1 MPISDK
7 RVLVLIAVLIACMI
21 STCGND
27 KAETNNAETNITET
41 NEAETNTTES
51 GSMQTRTIVFS
62 ERFEHLSSM
71 SEEKLVDFFDDRG
84 EEHYSDLYIEDGL
97 LKISVTEEQADYWKE
112 YAAEQIVKQESIL
125 TAVSPKYS
133 AECNEKHDTIS
144 VYYDSMMQFDDAFNY
159 VGRTAIFCAM
169 YQLFD
174 GADDFSISLN
184 VYNSDTGKLVAGGNL
199 EKDDVS
205 YDNTEWGLS
214 YTLSEEEAE
223 KLTGA
228 DIQKYDVIRAKSTF
242 IDGMSVIDI
251 LQQSGGNDYKYLYL
265 DESHAVV
272 MAVDENQ
279 KSNYL
284 ENMVRYLEDI
294 KSQFEKLGDSYEIT
308 WNDEFSALDLYFDS
322 SLSKQEQTNYLNY
335 TETLCMLCQLLSG
348 DGESYYI
355 DIRIHDS
362 STGALV
368 SEGNTVDGITFN
380 IGDK

>member
-1 MPISDK
+1 MKNK
-7 RVLVLIAVLIACMI
+7 RVLVLTALLIACMI
-21 STCGND
+21 AACGNA
-27 KAETNNAETNITET
+27 KTETNNTETNIS
-41 NEAETNTTES
+41 ETNTTES
-51 GSMQTRTIVFS
+51 GSVQTKTIVFPD
-62 ERFEHLSSM
+62 RFEHLSSM
-71 SEEKLVDFFDDRG
+71 TEEKLANYFKDRG
-84 EEHYSDLYIEDGL
+84 EEHYCDLSVEDGL
-97 LKISVTEEQADYWKE
+97 LKMSVTEEQIEYWKE
-112 YAAEQIVKQESIL
+112 YIIGQLEKQESVL
-125 TAVSPKYS
+125 TAVSPKYI
-133 AECNEKHDTIS
+133 ADFNEKHDTIS
-144 VYYDSMMQFDDAFNY
+144 VYYDAMMSSDVAFNY
-159 VGRTAIFCAM
+159 VGRAAMFCAM

-265 DESHAVV
+265 DESNTVV

-284 ENMVRYLEDI
+284 ENMVRYLESI

-308 WNDEFSALDLYFDS
+308 WNDEFTALDLYFDS

>member
-7 RVLVLIAVLIACMI
+7 RLLVLIAVLIACMI
-21 STCGND
+21 FACGNN
-27 KAETNNAETNITET
+27 KTEVNRTETNKNETNNAENTGK
-41 NEAETNTTES
+41 EA
-51 GSMQTRTIVFS
+51 RTIVFP

-71 SEEKLVDFFDDRG
+71 NEEKLADYFKNKG
-84 EEHYSDLYIEDGL
+84 EEHYSDLSIEDGL
-97 LKISVTEEQADYWKE
+97 VKLSVTEEQADYWKE

-265 DESHAVV
+265 DESNTVV

>member
-1 MPISDK
+1 MKNK
-7 RVLVLIAVLIACMI
+7 RVLVLTALLIACMI
-21 STCGND
+21 AACGNA
-27 KAETNNAETNITET
+27 KTETNITET
-41 NEAETNTTES
+41 NETETKNTENS
-51 GSMQTRTIVFS
+51 NVQTRTIVFPD
-62 ERFEHLSSM
+62 RFEHLSSM
-71 SEEKLVDFFDDRG
+71 NEEKLADFFKDRG
-84 EEHYSDLYIEDGL
+84 EEHYCDLSVEDGL
-97 LKISVTEEQADYWKE
+97 LKMSVTEEQIEYWKE
-112 YAAEQIVKQESIL
+112 YTIGQLEKQESVL

-144 VYYDSMMQFDDAFNY
+144 VYYDSMMPFDDAFNY

-265 DESHAVV
+265 DESNTVV

-284 ENMVRYLEDI
+284 ENMVRYLEGI
-294 KSQFEKLGDSYEIT
+294 KSQFEKLGDGYEIT
-308 WNDEFSALDLYFDS
+308 WNDEFSVLDLYFDS
-322 SLSKQEQTNYLNY
+322 SLSGQEQTNYLNY

>member
-1 MPISDK
+1 MKNK
-7 RVLVLIAVLIACMI
+7 RVLVLTALLIACMI
-21 STCGND
+21 AACGNA
-27 KAETNNAETNITET
+27 KTETNITET
-41 NEAETNTTES
+41 NETETKNTENS
-51 GSMQTRTIVFS
+51 NVQTRTIVFPD
-62 ERFEHLSSM
+62 RFEHLSSM
-71 SEEKLVDFFDDRG
+71 NEEKLADFFKDRG
-84 EEHYSDLYIEDGL
+84 EEHYCDLSVEDGL
-97 LKISVTEEQADYWKE
+97 LKMSVTEEQIEYWKE
-112 YAAEQIVKQESIL
+112 YTIGQLEKQESVL

-144 VYYDSMMQFDDAFNY
+144 VYYDSMMPFDDAFNY

-223 KLTGA
+223 ELTGA

-265 DESHAVV
+265 DESNTVV

-284 ENMVRYLEDI
+284 ENMVRYLEGI

-322 SLSKQEQTNYLNY
+322 SLSGQDQTNYLNY
-335 TETLCMLCQLLSG
+335 TETLCMLCQLFSG

>member
-1 MPISDK
+1 MKNK
-7 RVLVLIAVLIACMI
+7 RVLVLTALLIACMI
-21 STCGND
+21 AACGNA
-27 KAETNNAETNITET
+27 KTETNNTETNIS
-41 NEAETNTTES
+41 ETNTTES
-51 GSMQTRTIVFS
+51 GSVQTKTIVFPD
-62 ERFEHLSSM
+62 RFEHLSSM
-71 SEEKLVDFFDDRG
+71 TEEKLANYFKDRG
-84 EEHYSDLYIEDGL
+84 EEHYCDLSVEDGL
-97 LKISVTEEQADYWKE
+97 LKMSVTEEQIEYWKE
-112 YAAEQIVKQESIL
+112 YTIGQLEKQESVL
-125 TAVSPKYS
+125 TAVSPKYI
-133 AECNEKHDTIS
+133 ADFNEKHDTIS
-144 VYYDSMMQFDDAFNY
+144 VYYDAMMSSDVAFNY
-159 VGRTAIFCAM
+159 VGRAAMFCAM

-265 DESHAVV
+265 DESNTVV

-284 ENMVRYLEDI
+284 ENMVRYLEGI
-294 KSQFEKLGDSYEIT
+294 KSQFEKLGDGYEIT

-322 SLSKQEQTNYLNY
+322 SLSGQDQTNYLNY

>member
-1 MPISDK
+1 MKNK
-7 RVLVLIAVLIACMI
+7 RVLVLTALLIACMI
-21 STCGND
+21 AACGNA
-27 KAETNNAETNITET
+27 KTETNNTETNIS
-41 NEAETNTTES
+41 ETNTTES
-51 GSMQTRTIVFS
+51 GSVQTKTIVFPD
-62 ERFEHLSSM
+62 RFEHLSSM
-71 SEEKLVDFFDDRG
+71 TEEKLANYFKDRG
-84 EEHYSDLYIEDGL
+84 EEHYCDLSVEDGL
-97 LKISVTEEQADYWKE
+97 LKMSVTEEQIEYWKE
-112 YAAEQIVKQESIL
+112 YIIGQLEKQESVL
-125 TAVSPKYS
+125 TAVSPKYI
-133 AECNEKHDTIS
+133 ADFNEKHDTIS
-144 VYYDSMMQFDDAFNY
+144 VYYDAMMSSDVAFNY
-159 VGRTAIFCAM
+159 VGRAAMFCAM

-265 DESHAVV
+265 DESNTVV

>member
-1 MPISDK
+1 MKNK
-7 RVLVLIAVLIACMI
+7 RVLVLTALLIACMI
-21 STCGND
+21 AACGNA
-27 KAETNNAETNITET
+27 KTETNNTET
-41 NEAETNTTES
+41 SISETNTIES
-51 GSMQTRTIVFS
+51 GSVQTKTIVFPD
-62 ERFEHLSSM
+62 RFEHLSSM
-71 SEEKLVDFFDDRG
+71 TEEKLANYFKDRG
-84 EEHYSDLYIEDGL
+84 EEHYCDLSVEDGL
-97 LKISVTEEQADYWKE
+97 LKMSVTEEQIEYWKE
-112 YAAEQIVKQESIL
+112 YIIGQLEKQESVL
-125 TAVSPKYS
+125 TAVSPKYI
-133 AECNEKHDTIS
+133 ADFNEKHDTIS
-144 VYYDSMMQFDDAFNY
+144 VYYDAMMSSDVAFNY
-159 VGRTAIFCAM
+159 VGRAAMFCAM

-265 DESHAVV
+265 DESNTVV

-284 ENMVRYLEDI
+284 ENMVRYLEGI
-294 KSQFEKLGDSYEIT
+294 KSQFEKLGDGYEIT
-308 WNDEFSALDLYFDS
+308 WNDEFTALDLYFDS
-322 SLSKQEQTNYLNY
+322 SLSGQEQTNYLNY

>member
-1 MPISDK
+1 MKNK
-7 RVLVLIAVLIACMI
+7 RVLVLTALLIACMI
-21 STCGND
+21 AACGNA
-27 KAETNNAETNITET
+27 KTETNNTETNIS
-41 NEAETNTTES
+41 ETNTTES
-51 GSMQTRTIVFS
+51 GSVQTKTIFFPN
-62 ERFEHLSSM
+62 RFEHLSSM
-71 SEEKLVDFFDDRG
+71 TEEKLANYFKDRG
-84 EEHYSDLYIEDGL
+84 EEHYCDLSVEDGL
-97 LKISVTEEQADYWKE
+97 LKMSVTEEQIEYWKE
-112 YAAEQIVKQESIL
+112 YTIGQLEKQESVL
-125 TAVSPKYS
+125 TAVSPKYI
-133 AECNEKHDTIS
+133 ADFNEKHDTIS
-144 VYYDSMMQFDDAFNY
+144 VYYDAMMSSDVAFNY
-159 VGRTAIFCAM
+159 VGRAAMFCAM

-265 DESHAVV
+265 DESNTVV

-284 ENMVRYLEDI
+284 ENMVRYLEGI
-294 KSQFEKLGDSYEIT
+294 KSQFEKLGDGYEIT

-322 SLSKQEQTNYLNY
+322 SLSGQDQTNYLNY
-335 TETLCMLCQLLSG
+335 SETLCMLCQLLSG

-362 STGALV
+362 STGALI

>member
-1 MPISDK
+1 MKNK
-7 RVLVLIAVLIACMI
+7 RILVLTALLIACMI
-21 STCGND
+21 AACGNA
-27 KAETNNAETNITET
+27 KTETNNTETNIS
-41 NEAETNTTES
+41 ETNTTES
-51 GSMQTRTIVFS
+51 GSVQTKTIVFPD
-62 ERFEHLSSM
+62 RFEHLSSM
-71 SEEKLVDFFDDRG
+71 TEEKLANYFKDRG
-84 EEHYSDLYIEDGL
+84 EEHYCDLSVEDGL
-97 LKISVTEEQADYWKE
+97 LKMSVTEEQIEYWKE
-112 YAAEQIVKQESIL
+112 YIIGQLEKQESVL
-125 TAVSPKYS
+125 TAVSPKYI
-133 AECNEKHDTIS
+133 ADFNEKHDTIS
-144 VYYDSMMQFDDAFNY
+144 VYYDAMMSSDVAFNY
-159 VGRTAIFCAM
+159 VGRAAMFCAM

-265 DESHAVV
+265 DESNTVV

-284 ENMVRYLEDI
+284 ENMVRYLEGI

-322 SLSKQEQTNYLNY
+322 SLSGQEQTNYLNY

>member
-1 MPISDK
+1 MKDK
-7 RVLVLIAVLIACMI
+7 SVLVLTVLLIACMI
-21 STCGND
+21 VACGNA
-27 KAETNNAETNITET
+27 KTETNITET
-41 NEAETNTTES
+41 NETETKNTENS
-51 GSMQTRTIVFS
+51 NVQTRTIVFPD
-62 ERFEHLSSM
+62 RFEHLSSM
-71 SEEKLVDFFDDRG
+71 NEEKLADFFKDRG
-84 EEHYSDLYIEDGL
+84 EEHYCDLSVEDGL
-97 LKISVTEEQADYWKE
+97 LKMSVTEEQADYWKE
-112 YAAEQIVKQESIL
+112 YAIGQIEKQESVL
-125 TAVSPKYS
+125 KAVSPKYR
-133 AECNEKHDTIS
+133 AEINEKRDTIT
-144 VYYDSMMQFDDAFNY
+144 VYFDAMMPFDDALNY
-159 VGRTAIFCAM
+159 VGRANIFCAM

-174 GADDFSISLN
+174 GAEDFSLSLN
-184 VYNSDTGKLVAGGNL
+184 IYNVDTGKLVAGGNL

-223 KLTGA
+223 ELTGA

-265 DESHAVV
+265 DESNTVV

-284 ENMVRYLEDI
+284 DNMVRYLESI

-322 SLSKQEQTNYLNY
+322 SLSGQEQTNYLNY

>member
-1 MPISDK
+1 MKNK
-7 RVLVLIAVLIACMI
+7 RVLVLTALLIACMI
-21 STCGND
+21 AACGNA
-27 KAETNNAETNITET
+27 KTETNNTETNIS
-41 NEAETNTTES
+41 ETNTTES
-51 GSMQTRTIVFS
+51 SSVQTKTIVFPD
-62 ERFEHLSSM
+62 RFEHLSSM
-71 SEEKLVDFFDDRG
+71 TEEKLANYFKDRG
-84 EEHYSDLYIEDGL
+84 EEHYCDLSVEDGL
-97 LKISVTEEQADYWKE
+97 LKMSVTEEQIEYWKE
-112 YAAEQIVKQESIL
+112 YTIGQLEKQESVL
-125 TAVSPKYS
+125 TAVSPKYI
-133 AECNEKHDTIS
+133 ADFNEKHDTIS
-144 VYYDSMMQFDDAFNY
+144 VYYDAMMSSDVAFNY
-159 VGRTAIFCAM
+159 VGRAAMFCAM

-265 DESHAVV
+265 DESNTVV

-284 ENMVRYLEDI
+284 ENMVRYLESV

-308 WNDEFSALDLYFDS
+308 WNDEFTALDLYFDS
-322 SLSKQEQTNYLNY
+322 SLSGQDQTNYLNY
-335 TETLCMLCQLLSG
+335 TENLCMLCQLLSG

>member
-1 MPISDK
+1 MKNK
-7 RVLVLIAVLIACMI
+7 RVLVLTALLIACMI
-21 STCGND
+21 AACGNA
-27 KAETNNAETNITET
+27 KTETNNTETNIS
-41 NEAETNTTES
+41 ETNTTES
-51 GSMQTRTIVFS
+51 GSVQTKTIVFPD
-62 ERFEHLSSM
+62 RFEHLSSM
-71 SEEKLVDFFDDRG
+71 TEEKLANYFKDRG
-84 EEHYSDLYIEDGL
+84 EEHYCDLSVEDGL
-97 LKISVTEEQADYWKE
+97 LKMSVTEEQIEYWKE
-112 YAAEQIVKQESIL
+112 YIIGQLEKQESVL
-125 TAVSPKYS
+125 TAVSPKYI
-133 AECNEKHDTIS
+133 ADFNEKHDTIS
-144 VYYDSMMQFDDAFNY
+144 VYYDAMMSSDVAFNY
-159 VGRTAIFCAM
+159 VGRAAMFCAM

-265 DESHAVV
+265 DESNTVV

-284 ENMVRYLEDI
+284 ENMVRYLESI

>member
-1 MPISDK
+1 MKNK
-7 RVLVLIAVLIACMI
+7 RVLVLTALLIACMI
-21 STCGND
+21 AACGNA
-27 KAETNNAETNITET
+27 KTETNNTETNIS
-41 NEAETNTTES
+41 ETNTTES
-51 GSMQTRTIVFS
+51 GSVQTKTIVFPD
-62 ERFEHLSSM
+62 RFEHLSSM
-71 SEEKLVDFFDDRG
+71 TEEKLANYFKDRG
-84 EEHYSDLYIEDGL
+84 EEHYCDLSVEDGL
-97 LKISVTEEQADYWKE
+97 LKMSVTEEQIEYWKE
-112 YAAEQIVKQESIL
+112 YTIGQLEKQESVL
-125 TAVSPKYS
+125 TAVSPKYI
-133 AECNEKHDTIS
+133 ADFNEKHDTIS
-144 VYYDSMMQFDDAFNY
+144 VYYDAMMSSDVAFNY
-159 VGRTAIFCAM
+159 VGRAAMFCAM

-265 DESHAVV
+265 DESNTVV

-284 ENMVRYLEDI
+284 ENMVRYLEGI
-294 KSQFEKLGDSYEIT
+294 KSQFEKLGDGYEIT

-380 IGDK
+380 VGDK

>member
-1 MPISDK
+1 MKNK
-7 RVLVLIAVLIACMI
+7 RVLVLTALLIACMI
-21 STCGND
+21 AACGNA
-27 KAETNNAETNITET
+27 KTETNNTETNIS
-41 NEAETNTTES
+41 ETNTTES
-51 GSMQTRTIVFS
+51 GSVQTKTIVFPD
-62 ERFEHLSSM
+62 RFEHLSSM
-71 SEEKLVDFFDDRG
+71 TEEKLANYFKDRG
-84 EEHYSDLYIEDGL
+84 EEHYCDLSVEDGL
-97 LKISVTEEQADYWKE
+97 LKMSVTEEQIEYWKE
-112 YAAEQIVKQESIL
+112 YTIGQLEKQESVL
-125 TAVSPKYS
+125 TAVSPKYI
-133 AECNEKHDTIS
+133 ADFNEKHDTIS
-144 VYYDSMMQFDDAFNY
+144 VYYDAMMSSDVAFNY
-159 VGRTAIFCAM
+159 VGRAAMFCAM

-265 DESHAVV
+265 DESNTVV

-284 ENMVRYLEDI
+284 ENMVRYLEGI
-294 KSQFEKLGDSYEIT
+294 KSQFEKLGDGYEIT

-362 STGALV
+362 STGALI

>member
-1 MPISDK
+1 MKNK
-7 RVLVLIAVLIACMI
+7 RILVLTALLIACMI
-21 STCGND
+21 AACGNA
-27 KAETNNAETNITET
+27 KTETNNTETNIS
-41 NEAETNTTES
+41 ETNTTES
-51 GSMQTRTIVFS
+51 GSVQTKTIVFPD
-62 ERFEHLSSM
+62 RFEHLSSM
-71 SEEKLVDFFDDRG
+71 TEEKLANYFKDRG
-84 EEHYSDLYIEDGL
+84 EEHYCDLSVEDGL
-97 LKISVTEEQADYWKE
+97 LKMSVTEEQIEYWKE
-112 YAAEQIVKQESIL
+112 YTIGQLEKQESVL
-125 TAVSPKYS
+125 TAVSPKYI
-133 AECNEKHDTIS
+133 ADFNEKHDTIS
-144 VYYDSMMQFDDAFNY
+144 VYYDAMMSSDVAFNY
-159 VGRTAIFCAM
+159 VGRAAMFCAM

-251 LQQSGGNDYKYLYL
+251 LQQSGGNDYRYLYL
-265 DESHAVV
+265 DESNTVV

-284 ENMVRYLEDI
+284 ENMVRYLEGI
-294 KSQFEKLGDSYEIT
+294 KSQFEKLGDGYEIT

>member
-1 MPISDK
+1 MKNK
-7 RVLVLIAVLIACMI
+7 RVLVLTALLIACMI
-21 STCGND
+21 AACGNA
-27 KAETNNAETNITET
+27 KTETNNTETNIS
-41 NEAETNTTES
+41 ETNTTES
-51 GSMQTRTIVFS
+51 SSVQTKTIVFPD
-62 ERFEHLSSM
+62 RFEHLSSM
-71 SEEKLVDFFDDRG
+71 TEEKLANYFKDRG
-84 EEHYSDLYIEDGL
+84 EEHYSDLSVEDGL
-97 LKISVTEEQADYWKE
+97 LKMSVTEEQIEYWKE
-112 YAAEQIVKQESIL
+112 YTIGQLEKQESVL
-125 TAVSPKYS
+125 TAVSPKYI
-133 AECNEKHDTIS
+133 ADFNEKHDTIS
-144 VYYDSMMQFDDAFNY
+144 VYYDAMMSSDVAFNY
-159 VGRTAIFCAM
+159 VGRAAMFCAM

-174 GADDFSISLN
+174 GAEDFSISLY
-184 VYNSDTGKLVAGGNL
+184 VYNLDTGKLVTGGNL
-199 EKDDVS
+199 EEDDVS

-214 YTLSEEEAE
+214 YTLSAEEAE

-265 DESHAVV
+265 DESNTVV

-284 ENMVRYLEDI
+284 ENMVRYLEGI
-294 KSQFEKLGDSYEIT
+294 KSQFEKLGDGYEIT

>member
-1 MPISDK
+1 MKNK
-7 RVLVLIAVLIACMI
+7 RVLVLTALLIACMI
-21 STCGND
+21 AACGNA
-27 KAETNNAETNITET
+27 KTETNNTETNIS
-41 NEAETNTTES
+41 ETNTTES
-51 GSMQTRTIVFS
+51 GSVQTKTIVFP

-71 SEEKLVDFFDDRG
+71 NEEKLADYFKNRG
-84 EEHYSDLYIEDGL
+84 EEHYSDLSIKDGL
-97 LKISVTEEQADYWKE
+97 VNLSVTEEQIEYWKE
-112 YAAEQIVKQESIL
+112 FITGQIEEQKGVL

-214 YTLSEEEAE
+214 YTLSEEEA
-223 KLTGA
+223 KKKIGV
-228 DIQKYDVIRAKSTF
+228 DNQKYDVIRAKSTF

-265 DESHAVV
+265 DESNTVV

-284 ENMVRYLEDI
+284 ENMVRYLESI

-368 SEGNTVDGITFN
+368 SEGNTVDGITFT

>member
-1 MPISDK
+1 M
-7 RVLVLIAVLIACMI
+7 
-21 STCGND
+21 
-27 KAETNNAETNITET
+27 
-41 NEAETNTTES
+41 
-51 GSMQTRTIVFS
+51 
-62 ERFEHLSSM
+62 
-71 SEEKLVDFFDDRG
+71 
-84 EEHYSDLYIEDGL
+84 
-97 LKISVTEEQADYWKE
+97 
-112 YAAEQIVKQESIL
+112 
-125 TAVSPKYS
+125 
-133 AECNEKHDTIS
+133 
-144 VYYDSMMQFDDAFNY
+144 
-159 VGRTAIFCAM
+159 
-169 YQLFD
+169 
-174 GADDFSISLN
+174 
-184 VYNSDTGKLVAGGNL
+184 
-199 EKDDVS
+199 
-205 YDNTEWGLS
+205 
-214 YTLSEEEAE
+214 
-223 KLTGA
+223 
-228 DIQKYDVIRAKSTF
+228 IRAKSTF

-265 DESHAVV
+265 DESNTVV

-284 ENMVRYLEDI
+284 ENMVRYLEGI

>member
-1 MPISDK
+1 MKNK
-7 RVLVLIAVLIACMI
+7 RVLVLTALLIACMI
-21 STCGND
+21 AACGNA
-27 KAETNNAETNITET
+27 KTETNNTETNIS
-41 NEAETNTTES
+41 ETNTTES
-51 GSMQTRTIVFS
+51 GSVQTKTIVFPD
-62 ERFEHLSSM
+62 RFEHLSSM
-71 SEEKLVDFFDDRG
+71 TEEKLANYFKDRG
-84 EEHYSDLYIEDGL
+84 EEHYCDLSVEDGL
-97 LKISVTEEQADYWKE
+97 LKMSVTEEQIEYWKE
-112 YAAEQIVKQESIL
+112 YTIGQLEKQESVL
-125 TAVSPKYS
+125 TAVSPKYI
-133 AECNEKHDTIS
+133 ADFNEKHDTIS
-144 VYYDSMMQFDDAFNY
+144 VYYDAMMSSDVAFNY
-159 VGRTAIFCAM
+159 VGRAAMFCAM

-174 GADDFSISLN
+174 GADDFSITLN
-184 VYNSDTGKLVAGGNL
+184 VYNSDTGKLVTGGNL

-251 LQQSGGNDYKYLYL
+251 LQQSGGNDYRYLYL
-265 DESHAVV
+265 DESNTVV

-284 ENMVRYLEDI
+284 ENMVRYLEGI
-294 KSQFEKLGDSYEIT
+294 KSQFEKLGDGYEIT

>member
-1 MPISDK
+1 MKNK
-7 RVLVLIAVLIACMI
+7 RVLVLTALLIACMI
-21 STCGND
+21 AACGNA
-27 KAETNNAETNITET
+27 KTETNNTETNIS
-41 NEAETNTTES
+41 ETNTTES
-51 GSMQTRTIVFS
+51 GSVQTKTIFFPN
-62 ERFEHLSSM
+62 RFEHLSSM
-71 SEEKLVDFFDDRG
+71 TEEKLANYFKDRG
-84 EEHYSDLYIEDGL
+84 EEHYCDLSVEDGL
-97 LKISVTEEQADYWKE
+97 LKMSVTEEQIEYWKE
-112 YAAEQIVKQESIL
+112 YIIGQLEKQESVL
-125 TAVSPKYS
+125 TAVSPKYI
-133 AECNEKHDTIS
+133 ADFNEKHDTIS
-144 VYYDSMMQFDDAFNY
+144 VYYDAMMSSDVAFNY
-159 VGRTAIFCAM
+159 VGRAAMFCAM

-265 DESHAVV
+265 DESNTVV

-284 ENMVRYLEDI
+284 ENMVRYLEGI
-294 KSQFEKLGDSYEIT
+294 KSQFEKLGDGYEIT

>member
-1 MPISDK
+1 MKNK
-7 RVLVLIAVLIACMI
+7 RVLVLTALLIACMI
-21 STCGND
+21 AACGNA
-27 KAETNNAETNITET
+27 KTETNNTETNIS
-41 NEAETNTTES
+41 ETNTTES
-51 GSMQTRTIVFS
+51 GSVQTKTIVFPD
-62 ERFEHLSSM
+62 RFEHLSSM
-71 SEEKLVDFFDDRG
+71 TEEKLANYFKDRG
-84 EEHYSDLYIEDGL
+84 EEHYCDLSVEDGL
-97 LKISVTEEQADYWKE
+97 LKMSVTEEQIEYWKE
-112 YAAEQIVKQESIL
+112 YTIGQLEKQESVL
-125 TAVSPKYS
+125 TAVSPKYI
-133 AECNEKHDTIS
+133 ADFNEKHDTIS
-144 VYYDSMMQFDDAFNY
+144 VYYDAMMSSDVAFNY
-159 VGRTAIFCAM
+159 VGRAAMFCAM

-251 LQQSGGNDYKYLYL
+251 LQQSGGNDYRYLYL
-265 DESHAVV
+265 DESNTVV

-284 ENMVRYLEDI
+284 ENMVRYLEGI
-294 KSQFEKLGDSYEIT
+294 KSQFEKLGDGYEIT

-322 SLSKQEQTNYLNY
+322 SLSGQDQTNYLNY

>member
-1 MPISDK
+1 MKNK
-7 RVLVLIAVLIACMI
+7 RVLVLTALLIACMI
-21 STCGND
+21 AACGNA
-27 KAETNNAETNITET
+27 KTETNNTETNIS
-41 NEAETNTTES
+41 ETNTTES
-51 GSMQTRTIVFS
+51 GSVQTKTIVFP

-71 SEEKLVDFFDDRG
+71 TEEKLANYFKDRG
-84 EEHYSDLYIEDGL
+84 EEHYCDLSVEDGL
-97 LKISVTEEQADYWKE
+97 LKMSVTEEQIEYWKE
-112 YAAEQIVKQESIL
+112 YIIGQLEKQESVL
-125 TAVSPKYS
+125 TAVSPKYI
-133 AECNEKHDTIS
+133 ADFNEKHDTIS
-144 VYYDSMMQFDDAFNY
+144 VYYDAMMSSDVAFNY
-159 VGRTAIFCAM
+159 VGRAAMFCAM

-251 LQQSGGNDYKYLYL
+251 LQQSGGNGYKYLYL
-265 DESHAVV
+265 DESNTVV

-284 ENMVRYLEDI
+284 ENMVRYLEGI
-294 KSQFEKLGDSYEIT
+294 KSQFEKLGDGYEIT

>member
-1 MPISDK
+1 
-7 RVLVLIAVLIACMI
+7 
-21 STCGND
+21 
-27 KAETNNAETNITET
+27 
-41 NEAETNTTES
+41 
-51 GSMQTRTIVFS
+51 
-62 ERFEHLSSM
+62 
-71 SEEKLVDFFDDRG
+71 
-84 EEHYSDLYIEDGL
+84 
-97 LKISVTEEQADYWKE
+97 
-112 YAAEQIVKQESIL
+112 
-125 TAVSPKYS
+125 
-133 AECNEKHDTIS
+133 
-144 VYYDSMMQFDDAFNY
+144 
-159 VGRTAIFCAM
+159 M

-265 DESHAVV
+265 DESNTVV

-284 ENMVRYLEDI
+284 ENMVRYLESV

>member
-1 MPISDK
+1 MKNK
-7 RVLVLIAVLIACMI
+7 RVLVLTALLIACMI
-21 STCGND
+21 AACGNA
-27 KAETNNAETNITET
+27 KTETNNTETNISG
-41 NEAETNTTES
+41 TNTTES
-51 GSMQTRTIVFS
+51 GSVQTKTIVFPD
-62 ERFEHLSSM
+62 RFEHLSSM
-71 SEEKLVDFFDDRG
+71 TEEKLANYFKDRG
-84 EEHYSDLYIEDGL
+84 EEHYCDLSVEDGL
-97 LKISVTEEQADYWKE
+97 LKMSVTEEQIEYWKE
-112 YAAEQIVKQESIL
+112 YTIGQLEKQESVL
-125 TAVSPKYS
+125 TAVSPKYI
-133 AECNEKHDTIS
+133 ADFNEKHDTIS
-144 VYYDSMMQFDDAFNY
+144 VYYDAMMSSDDAFNY
-159 VGRTAIFCAM
+159 VGRAAMFCAM

-174 GADDFSISLN
+174 GAEDFSISLY
-184 VYNSDTGKLVAGGNL
+184 VYNLDTGKLVTGGNL
-199 EKDDVS
+199 EEDDVS

-265 DESHAVV
+265 DESNTVV

-284 ENMVRYLEDI
+284 ENMVRYLESV

-322 SLSKQEQTNYLNY
+322 SLSGQEQTNYLNY

>member
-1 MPISDK
+1 MKNK
-7 RVLVLIAVLIACMI
+7 RVLVLTALLIACMI
-21 STCGND
+21 AACGNA
-27 KAETNNAETNITET
+27 KTETNNTEANIS
-41 NEAETNTTES
+41 ETNTTES
-51 GSMQTRTIVFS
+51 GSVQTKTIVFPD
-62 ERFEHLSSM
+62 RFEHLSSM
-71 SEEKLVDFFDDRG
+71 TEEKLANYFKDRG
-84 EEHYSDLYIEDGL
+84 EEHYSDLSVEDGL
-97 LKISVTEEQADYWKE
+97 LKMSVTEEQIEYWKE
-112 YAAEQIVKQESIL
+112 YTIGQLEKQESVL
-125 TAVSPKYS
+125 TAVSPKYI
-133 AECNEKHDTIS
+133 ADFNEKHDTIS
-144 VYYDSMMQFDDAFNY
+144 VYYDAMMSSDVAFNY
-159 VGRTAIFCAM
+159 VGKAAMFCAM

-174 GADDFSISLN
+174 GAEDFSISLN

-214 YTLSEEEAE
+214 YTLSEEEA
-223 KLTGA
+223 KKKIGV
-228 DIQKYDVIRAKSTF
+228 DNQKYDVIRAKSTF

-265 DESHAVV
+265 DESNTVV

>member
-1 MPISDK
+1 MKNK
-7 RVLVLIAVLIACMI
+7 RVLVLTALLIACMI
-21 STCGND
+21 AACGNA
-27 KAETNNAETNITET
+27 KTETNNTETNIS
-41 NEAETNTTES
+41 ETNTTES
-51 GSMQTRTIVFS
+51 GSVQTKTIVFPD
-62 ERFEHLSSM
+62 RFEHLSSM
-71 SEEKLVDFFDDRG
+71 TEEKLANYFKDRG
-84 EEHYSDLYIEDGL
+84 EEHYSDLSVEDGL
-97 LKISVTEEQADYWKE
+97 LKMSVTEEQIEYWKE
-112 YAAEQIVKQESIL
+112 YTIGQLEKQESVL
-125 TAVSPKYS
+125 TAVSPKYI
-133 AECNEKHDTIS
+133 ADFNEKHDTIS
-144 VYYDSMMQFDDAFNY
+144 VYYDAMMSSDVAFNY
-159 VGRTAIFCAM
+159 VGRAAMFCAM

-265 DESHAVV
+265 DESNTVV

-284 ENMVRYLEDI
+284 ENMVRYLESI

>member
-1 MPISDK
+1 MKNK
-7 RVLVLIAVLIACMI
+7 RVLVLTALLIACMI
-21 STCGND
+21 AACGNA
-27 KAETNNAETNITET
+27 KTETNNTETNISG
-41 NEAETNTTES
+41 TNTTES
-51 GSMQTRTIVFS
+51 GSVQTKTIVFPD
-62 ERFEHLSSM
+62 RFEHLSSM
-71 SEEKLVDFFDDRG
+71 TEEKLANYFKDRG
-84 EEHYSDLYIEDGL
+84 EEHYSDLSVEDGL
-97 LKISVTEEQADYWKE
+97 LKMSVTEEQIEYWKE
-112 YAAEQIVKQESIL
+112 YTIGQLEKQESVL
-125 TAVSPKYS
+125 TAVSPKYI
-133 AECNEKHDTIS
+133 ADFNEKHDTIS
-144 VYYDSMMQFDDAFNY
+144 VYYDAMMSSDDAFNY
-159 VGRTAIFCAM
+159 VGRAAMFCAM

-174 GADDFSISLN
+174 GAEDFSISLY
-184 VYNSDTGKLVAGGNL
+184 VYNLDTGKLVTGGNL
-199 EKDDVS
+199 EEDDVS

-265 DESHAVV
+265 DESNTVV

-308 WNDEFSALDLYFDS
+308 WNDEFSALDLYLDS

-355 DIRIHDS
+355 DMRIHDS

>member
-21 STCGND
+21 FACGNN
-27 KAETNNAETNITET
+27 KTEANKTETNKTETNNAENTGK
-41 NEAETNTTES
+41 EA
-51 GSMQTRTIVFS
+51 RTIVFPD
-62 ERFEHLSSM
+62 RFEHLSSM
-71 SEEKLVDFFDDRG
+71 NEEKLAEYFKEHG
-84 EEHYSDLYIEDGL
+84 EGNYTALSVEDGL
-97 LKISVTEEQADYWKE
+97 LKLSVNEEQEEYWKT
-112 YAAEQIVKQESIL
+112 YASEQFDEQESVL
-125 TAVSPKYS
+125 TAVSTKYR

-144 VYYDSMMQFDDAFNY
+144 VYYDSMMQFDDALNY
-159 VGRTAIFCAM
+159 VGRANIFCAM

-174 GADDFSISLN
+174 GAEDFSLSLN
-184 VYNSDTGKLVAGGNL
+184 IYNVDTGKLVAGGNL

-228 DIQKYDVIRAKSTF
+228 DIQEYEVIRAKSTF

-265 DESHAVV
+265 DESNAVV

-284 ENMVRYLEDI
+284 ENMVRYLEGI

-322 SLSKQEQTNYLNY
+322 SLSRQDQTNYLNY

-348 DGESYYI
+348 VGESYYI

>member
-1 MPISDK
+1 MKNK
-7 RVLVLIAVLIACMI
+7 RVLVLTALLIACMI
-21 STCGND
+21 AACGNA
-27 KAETNNAETNITET
+27 KTETNNTETNIS
-41 NEAETNTTES
+41 ETNTTES
-51 GSMQTRTIVFS
+51 GSVQTKTIVFPD
-62 ERFEHLSSM
+62 RFEHLSSM
-71 SEEKLVDFFDDRG
+71 TEEKLANYFKDRG
-84 EEHYSDLYIEDGL
+84 EEHYCDLSVEDGL
-97 LKISVTEEQADYWKE
+97 LKMSVTEEQIEYWKE
-112 YAAEQIVKQESIL
+112 YTIGQLEKQESVL
-125 TAVSPKYS
+125 TAVSPKYI
-133 AECNEKHDTIS
+133 ADFNEKHDTIS
-144 VYYDSMMQFDDAFNY
+144 VYYDAMMSSDVAFNY
-159 VGRTAIFCAM
+159 VGRAAMFCAM

-265 DESHAVV
+265 DESNTVV

-284 ENMVRYLEDI
+284 ENMVRYLESV

-308 WNDEFSALDLYFDS
+308 WNDEFTALDLYFDS